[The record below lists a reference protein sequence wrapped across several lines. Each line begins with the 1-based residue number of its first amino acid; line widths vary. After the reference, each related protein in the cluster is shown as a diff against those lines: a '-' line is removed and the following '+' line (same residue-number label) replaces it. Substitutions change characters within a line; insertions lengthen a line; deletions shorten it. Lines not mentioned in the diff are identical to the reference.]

1 MGLLFGFAALFA
13 FGLATMGSLH
23 LLGATVAP
31 AEKQTHLFETA
42 DGDRYNPFAGDADDR
57 REATEESA
65 ACAACGAAPDG
76 DFRFCGACG
85 ARLS

>member
-13 FGLATMGSLH
+13 FGLAAMGSLH

-42 DGDRYNPFAGDADDR
+42 DGDRYNPFGGADGRRRDAAA
-57 REATEESA
+57 EAT
-65 ACAACGAAPDG
+65 ACSACGAGADG
-76 DFRFCGACG
+76 DYRFCGACG